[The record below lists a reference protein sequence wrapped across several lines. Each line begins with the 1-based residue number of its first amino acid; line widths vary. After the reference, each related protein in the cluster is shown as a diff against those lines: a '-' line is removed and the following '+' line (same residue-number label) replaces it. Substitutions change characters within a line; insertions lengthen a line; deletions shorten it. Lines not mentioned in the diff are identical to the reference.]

1 LPADFPGALNKAW
14 HVAQDALATI
24 APNAKHKIATKSSH
38 YIQAQEPQLVIDA
51 IKEVVEAVRN
61 PNSWITAP

>member
-1 LPADFPGALNKAW
+1 VTLS
-14 HVAQDALATI
+14 
-24 APNAKHKIATKSSH
+24 PNAKHKIATKSSH

-61 PNSWITAP
+61 PSAWTTTQ